1 MKIGFDK
8 RFEKDF
14 DKMPSE
20 IQKSIK
26 ISIQNVIESNSA
38 KEISNLKKLTGFKNY
53 FRIKVGNYRIGIYLE
68 NEDTIIFSR
77 VLHRKEIYR
86 YFPKK

>member
-38 KEISNLKKLTGFKNY
+38 KEISNLKKLNGFKNY

>member
-14 DKMPSE
+14 DKIPSE
-20 IQKSIK
+20 IQRAIK
-26 ISIQNVIESNSA
+26 ISIQNVIESNST
-38 KEISNLKKLTGFKNY
+38 KEISNLKKLVGFKNY
-53 FRIKVGNYRIGIYLE
+53 FRLKVGNYRIGIYLE
-68 NEDTIIFSR
+68 NEYTIIFSR

-86 YFPKK
+86 YFPKR